1 MSAKCGA
8 VFKVVPAILTCA
20 ALAFPAGA
28 AAPDREGAIAAERS
42 WVAALNAGDVPA
54 LEKILGDD
62 FQDVSW
68 RGGLRRKADMLAALR
83 SGQVHVNEISEVE
96 AVTYDRIAIVRGVD
110 TGRDKDGKIAGRVR
124 FTDVFAFRDGR
135 WIAVGAQETVIAQ

>member
-1 MSAKCGA
+1 PDRQRRCAPGRASPCNAAVCHSRRDMSACLDTVQGRRTGAMSAKCGA
-8 VFKVVPAILTCA
+8 VFKVVPAILSCA

-28 AAPDREGAIAAERS
+28 AAPDRDGAIAAERS
-42 WVAALNAGDVPA
+42 WVAALNAADVPA

-96 AVTYDRIAIVRGVD
+96 AVTYD
-110 TGRDKDGKIAGRVR
+110 KI
-124 FTDVFAFRDGR
+124 
-135 WIAVGAQETVIAQ
+135 